1 MTSEEQTTKMID
13 ITFER
18 ATRKKRATNEMIR
31 DFAKWCF
38 DNEAF
43 DKYTNGKIRQ
53 MYMNEKNIDLTT
65 STINNQRKRWIMIDG
80 ELYDKNK
87 TWLLP
92 KKEEIK

>member
-1 MTSEEQTTKMID
+1 MTSEETSKIVD
-13 ITFER
+13 INIER

-31 DFAKWCF
+31 EFAKWCF
-38 DNEAF
+38 VNEVF

-53 MYMNEKNIDLTT
+53 MYINEKGVDLTT
-65 STINNQRKRWIMIDG
+65 STINNQRKRWVIIDG

>member
-1 MTSEEQTTKMID
+1 MTSEEQTIKMVD

-31 DFAKWCF
+31 EFAKWCF
-38 DNEAF
+38 DNKVF

-53 MYMNEKNIDLTT
+53 LYINEKGIDLTT

-87 TWLLP
+87 SWLLP
-92 KKEEIK
+92 KNEK

>member
-1 MTSEEQTTKMID
+1 MTSEEQTIKMVD

-31 DFAKWCF
+31 EFAKWCF
-38 DNEAF
+38 DNEVF

-92 KKEEIK
+92 KNEK

>member
-1 MTSEEQTTKMID
+1 MTSEEQIKMVD

-18 ATRKKRATNEMIR
+18 ATRKKRATNDMIKE
-31 DFAKWCF
+31 FAKWCF
-38 DNEAF
+38 DNEVF
-43 DKYTNGKIRQ
+43 NKYTNGKIRQ

-87 TWLLP
+87 TWLIP
-92 KKEEIK
+92 KNEK

>member
-1 MTSEEQTTKMID
+1 MTSEETSKIVD

-18 ATRKKRATNEMIR
+18 ATRKKRATNEMIKE
-31 DFAKWCF
+31 FAKWCF
-38 DNEAF
+38 DNNVF

-53 MYMNEKNIDLTT
+53 MYINEKNIDLTT

-87 TWLLP
+87 TWLIP
-92 KKEEIK
+92 KNEK

>member
-1 MTSEEQTTKMID
+1 MTSEETSKIVD

-38 DNEAF
+38 VNEVF

-53 MYMNEKNIDLTT
+53 MYINEKGVDLTT

-87 TWLLP
+87 KWLIP
-92 KKEEIK
+92 KNEK

>member
-1 MTSEEQTTKMID
+1 MTSEEQIKMVD

-18 ATRKKRATNEMIR
+18 ATRKKRATNEMIKE
-31 DFAKWCF
+31 FAKWCF
-38 DNEAF
+38 DNEVF

-53 MYMNEKNIDLTT
+53 MYINEKNVDLTT
-65 STINNQRKRWIMIDG
+65 STINNQRKRWVLIDG

-92 KKEEIK
+92 KNEELK

>member
-1 MTSEEQTTKMID
+1 MTSEETSKIVD
-13 ITFER
+13 INIER
-18 ATRKKRATNEMIR
+18 ATRKKRATNEMIK

-38 DNEAF
+38 DNEVF

-53 MYMNEKNIDLTT
+53 MYINEKGVDLTT

-92 KKEEIK
+92 KNEELK

>member
-1 MTSEEQTTKMID
+1 MTSEETSKIVD
-13 ITFER
+13 INIER
-18 ATRKKRATNEMIR
+18 ATRKKRATNEMIKE
-31 DFAKWCF
+31 FAKWCF
-38 DNEAF
+38 DNEVF

-53 MYMNEKNIDLTT
+53 MYIEEKNVDLTT

-92 KKEEIK
+92 KNEELK

>member
-18 ATRKKRATNEMIR
+18 ATRKKRATNEMIKE
-31 DFAKWCF
+31 FAKWCF
-38 DNEAF
+38 DNEVF

-53 MYMNEKNIDLTT
+53 MYINEKGIELTT

-92 KKEEIK
+92 KNEELK

>member
-1 MTSEEQTTKMID
+1 MTSEETSKIVD
-13 ITFER
+13 INIER

-31 DFAKWCF
+31 EFAKWCF
-38 DNEAF
+38 VNEVF

-53 MYMNEKNIDLTT
+53 MYINEKGVDLTT

>member
-18 ATRKKRATNEMIR
+18 ATRKKRATNEMIKE
-31 DFAKWCF
+31 FAKWCF

-53 MYMNEKNIDLTT
+53 MYMNEKNIELTT

>member
-1 MTSEEQTTKMID
+1 MTSEETSKIVD

-31 DFAKWCF
+31 EFAKWCF
-38 DNEAF
+38 VNEVF

-53 MYMNEKNIDLTT
+53 MYINEKGVDLTT
-65 STINNQRKRWIMIDG
+65 STINNQRKRWVLIDG

-92 KKEEIK
+92 KNEELK

>member
-1 MTSEEQTTKMID
+1 MTSEETIKMVD

-18 ATRKKRATNEMIR
+18 ATRKKRATNEMIKE
-31 DFAKWCF
+31 FAKWSF
-38 DNEAF
+38 DNKVF

-53 MYMNEKNIDLTT
+53 MYINEKGIELTT

-87 TWLLP
+87 TWLIP
-92 KKEEIK
+92 KNEK

>member
-1 MTSEEQTTKMID
+1 MTSEEQIKMVD

-18 ATRKKRATNEMIR
+18 ATRKKRATNEMIKE
-31 DFAKWCF
+31 FAKWCF
-38 DNEAF
+38 DNEVF

-87 TWLLP
+87 TWLIP
-92 KKEEIK
+92 KNEK

>member
-1 MTSEEQTTKMID
+1 MTSEETSKIVD
-13 ITFER
+13 INIER
-18 ATRKKRATNEMIR
+18 ATRKKRATNEMIKE
-31 DFAKWCF
+31 FAKWCF
-38 DNEAF
+38 DNKVF

-53 MYMNEKNIDLTT
+53 MYINEKNIDLTT

-92 KKEEIK
+92 KNEK

>member
-1 MTSEEQTTKMID
+1 MTSEEQIKMVD

-38 DNEAF
+38 DNEVF

-53 MYMNEKNIDLTT
+53 MYINEKNIDLTT
-65 STINNQRKRWIMIDG
+65 STINNQRKRWIIIDG

-87 TWLLP
+87 TWLIP
-92 KKEEIK
+92 KNEK

>member
-1 MTSEEQTTKMID
+1 MTSEETSKIVD
-13 ITFER
+13 INIER

-31 DFAKWCF
+31 EFAKWCF
-38 DNEAF
+38 VNEVF

-53 MYMNEKNIDLTT
+53 MYINEKGVDLTT
-65 STINNQRKRWIMIDG
+65 STINNQRKRWVIIDG
-80 ELYDKNK
+80 DLYDKNK

>member
-1 MTSEEQTTKMID
+1 MVD
-13 ITFER
+13 INIER
-18 ATRKKRATNEMIR
+18 ATRKKRATNVMIKE
-31 DFAKWCF
+31 FAKWCF
-38 DNEAF
+38 DNEVF

-53 MYMNEKNIDLTT
+53 MYINEKNVDLTT

-92 KKEEIK
+92 KKEENK

>member
-1 MTSEEQTTKMID
+1 MTSEETSKIVD
-13 ITFER
+13 INIER
-18 ATRKKRATNEMIR
+18 ATRKKRATNEMIKE
-31 DFAKWCF
+31 FAKWCF
-38 DNEAF
+38 VNEVF

-53 MYMNEKNIDLTT
+53 MYINEKGVDLTT

-92 KKEEIK
+92 KKEN

>member
-1 MTSEEQTTKMID
+1 MTSEETIKMVD

-38 DNEAF
+38 VNEVF

-53 MYMNEKNIDLTT
+53 MYINEK
-65 STINNQRKRWIMIDG
+65 
-80 ELYDKNK
+80 
-87 TWLLP
+87 
-92 KKEEIK
+92 

>member
-1 MTSEEQTTKMID
+1 MTSEETSKIVD

-18 ATRKKRATNEMIR
+18 ATRKKRATNEMIKE
-31 DFAKWCF
+31 FAKWCF
-38 DNEAF
+38 DNEVF

-53 MYMNEKNIDLTT
+53 MYINEKNIDLTT

-87 TWLLP
+87 KWLIP
-92 KKEEIK
+92 KNEELK

>member
-1 MTSEEQTTKMID
+1 MTSEETSKIVD
-13 ITFER
+13 INIER
-18 ATRKKRATNEMIR
+18 ATRKKRATNEMIKE
-31 DFAKWCF
+31 FAKWCF
-38 DNEAF
+38 DNNVF

-53 MYMNEKNIDLTT
+53 MYINEKGVDLTT

-92 KKEEIK
+92 KNEELK

>member
-1 MTSEEQTTKMID
+1 MTSEETSKIVD
-13 ITFER
+13 INIER

-31 DFAKWCF
+31 EFAKWCF
-38 DNEAF
+38 VNEVF

-53 MYMNEKNIDLTT
+53 MYINEKGIDLTT
-65 STINNQRKRWIMIDG
+65 STINNQRKRWIIIDG

>member
-1 MTSEEQTTKMID
+1 MTSEETSKIVD
-13 ITFER
+13 INIER

-31 DFAKWCF
+31 EFAKWCF
-38 DNEAF
+38 VNEVF

-53 MYMNEKNIDLTT
+53 MYINEKGVDLTT

-87 TWLLP
+87 KWLIP
-92 KKEEIK
+92 KNEK